1 MSPRF
6 TLGEFEHVVM
16 LAILRLEDA
25 AYPPAILEEIE
36 ARTGRPASRG
46 SIYVTLDRLEDKGL
60 LESVLREGPRERG
73 GRPRR
78 YVRLTAMGES
88 VLRES
93 RDALLSLWQGI
104 EERLEN
110 A

>member
-1 MSPRF
+1 MP
-6 TLGEFEHVVM
+6 LAEFEHVVM
-16 LAILRLEDA
+16 LAIMRLGDDA
-25 AYPPAILEEIE
+25 FPPAILEEIE
-36 ARTGRPASRG
+36 ERTGRPASRG

-60 LESVLREGPRERG
+60 LSSDLRAGPSARG

-78 YVRLTAMGES
+78 YVRLTRAGEAS
-88 VLRES
+88 LRES
-93 RDALLSLWQGI
+93 RDALLNLWDGF